1 MAFSHGLTVTAHYP
15 LLFRVYYIPP
25 ATPSDP
31 GIKTSGTSLSGP
43 RLSTSPMSLG
53 TAPFSQQ
60 TGNLIS
66 YKSRRPV
73 DSFEEELQ
81 DSTSISWEVYNIAI

>member
-1 MAFSHGLTVTAHYP
+1 
-15 LLFRVYYIPP
+15 
-25 ATPSDP
+25 
-31 GIKTSGTSLSGP
+31 
-43 RLSTSPMSLG
+43 MSLG

-81 DSTSISWEVYNIAI
+81 DSTSISWEVYNIAF

>member
-1 MAFSHGLTVTAHYP
+1 M
-15 LLFRVYYIPP
+15 
-25 ATPSDP
+25 
-31 GIKTSGTSLSGP
+31 TSGTSLSGP

-81 DSTSISWEVYNIAI
+81 DSTSISWEVYNIAF